1 MQRTP
6 HSTRSHSLTPCSLLW
21 TLPGRRPSLKM
32 RAPTVKMITAPKS
45 NTVSAKLGIDAG
57 VRHAAVAG
65 ADVGAKEAVAGAT
78 EAFPAM
84 VGVAAIEFKAGAKEG
99 AKEGVERFE
108 PIISLFGGSFF
119 FTAAFFVPPTGE
131 LGVRQVVV
139 GMLGAGFFCYGVI
152 GKHALRT
159 KDAAKDAAEADAAK
173 AADAAAKLEAER
185 KEAREAAARLTQ
197 ALVKA

>member
-1 MQRTP
+1 M
-6 HSTRSHSLTPCSLLW
+6 
-21 TLPGRRPSLKM
+21 
-32 RAPTVKMITAPKS
+32 KMITAPKS

-173 AADAAAKLEAER
+173 AADAAAKAAVKAAAKAAAKAVAEYAA
-185 KEAREAAARLTQ
+185 EDAAEAAST
-197 ALVKA
+197 